1 MAPVRSYTNWN
12 SRTTDEEE
20 QIEPY
25 RKYFFI
31 CEGANTETWYAY
43 EEDEEED
50 QLYKKIN
57 TAIWSCDVETIKK
70 CFPEI
75 DKNNKGIQS
84 MLTWKLAKDVMK
96 DKQLRR
102 MYYEK
107 YGEKY
112 KVKKEKRWWERG

>member
-1 MAPVRSYTNWN
+1 MSKLQAHELAKGLGRQNKEVT
-12 SRTTDEEE
+12 
-20 QIEPY
+20 
-25 RKYFFI
+25 
-31 CEGANTETWYAY
+31 
-43 EEDEEED
+43 
-50 QLYKKIN
+50 
-57 TAIWSCDVETIKK
+57 
-70 CFPEI
+70 EI